1 MELAQAQIK
10 AVAESMCI
18 EVFIMGLKQLCKDFV
33 PPLLWRLAQRTL
45 VSHAVPVSFSGNYPD
60 WQSAQAASTGY
71 DSDAIFGRVLDA
83 ARKVKNGEALWE
95 RDSVPFDYEEYNFPL
110 LSALM
115 SVAAWNKGKLR
126 VLDFGGAFGS
136 TYWQHRCLLQ
146 KLEALCWNVVEQS
159 QIVSCGQK
167 EFQTDE
173 LQFWPDMQ
181 SCVSVGQV
189 DVVLFSS
196 VLQYM
201 EDPYELLEQAM
212 DISPKAI
219 ILDRTPFAENGE
231 RITVQNVPPTIY
243 PASYACRWLD
253 KPRVKKILE
262 SNYCVSPWWQSQV
275 DQLGFLGI
283 MGYH

>member
-1 MELAQAQIK
+1 
-10 AVAESMCI
+10 
-18 EVFIMGLKQLCKDFV
+18 MGLKQLCKDVV
-33 PPLLWRLAQRTL
+33 PPLLWRLARRML
-45 VSHAVPVSFSGNYPD
+45 VSHDDVPVSFSGNYPD

-71 DSDAIFGRVLDA
+71 DSDAIFCRVLDA

-95 RDSVPFDYEEYNFPL
+95 RDSVPFYHEEYNIPL

-136 TYWQHRCLLQ
+136 TYWQHRRLLQ
-146 KLEALCWNVVEQS
+146 KLEALSWNVVEQS
-159 QIVSCGQK
+159 QIISCGQK

-181 SCVSVGQV
+181 SCAAVGPV

-196 VLQYM
+196 VLQYI
-201 EDPYELLEQAM
+201 ENPYELLEQAIE
-212 DISPKAI
+212 ISPKAI
-219 ILDRTPFAENGE
+219 ILDRTPFADNGE
-231 RITVQNVPPTIY
+231 RITVQHVPPTIY

-253 KPRVKKILE
+253 KLRVKKILE
-262 SNYCVSPWWQSQV
+262 SKYCVSPWWQSQV
-275 DQLGFLGI
+275 DQLGFLGM
-283 MGYH
+283 MGYR